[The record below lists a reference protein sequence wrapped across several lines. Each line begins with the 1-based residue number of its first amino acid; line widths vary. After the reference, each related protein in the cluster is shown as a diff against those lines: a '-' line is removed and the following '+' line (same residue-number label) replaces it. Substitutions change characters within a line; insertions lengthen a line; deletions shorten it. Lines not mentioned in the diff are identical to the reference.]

1 MRSSDANTCPLE
13 PRDSGL
19 RRAGGTPCSAYPRTP
34 HKRHYAELCIIAS
47 PYSHPDPAVRR
58 RRFRAACRA
67 AGRLLRAGLVVYSP
81 IAHSAAIAACG
92 LDDMDH
98 DFWMRVDRPY
108 LEWCNMVMVLMLWG
122 WHESRGVD
130 AELAYAR
137 AAGKPVSFIS
147 PADVGVRDVP
157 TKADARALGAAEQDE
172 SAPAARTGAQEAGR

>member
-1 MRSSDANTCPLE
+1 M
-13 PRDSGL
+13 
-19 RRAGGTPCSAYPRTP
+19 
-34 HKRHYAELCIIAS
+34 AS

-58 RRFRAACRA
+58 RRFQAACRA
-67 AGRLLRAGLVVYSP
+67 AGRLLRAGLMVYSL